1 MQRHETSEF
10 DELNELSKD
19 ELISRLKEKEAVLKE
34 TEAALKKQE
43 AHAEATRKKH
53 EALTSA
59 AREKFTSV
67 INDLNNEKEELQKKL
82 KKSGATNADN
92 FADSSMVSAYT
103 QSSRRWSLL
112 TRKRPS
118 SRDSR
123 RR

>member
-67 INDLNNEKEELQKKL
+67 INDLNMRR
-82 KKSGATNADN
+82 KS
-92 FADSSMVSAYT
+92 F
-103 QSSRRWSLL
+103 
-112 TRKRPS
+112 KRS
-118 SRDSR
+118 
-123 RR
+123 